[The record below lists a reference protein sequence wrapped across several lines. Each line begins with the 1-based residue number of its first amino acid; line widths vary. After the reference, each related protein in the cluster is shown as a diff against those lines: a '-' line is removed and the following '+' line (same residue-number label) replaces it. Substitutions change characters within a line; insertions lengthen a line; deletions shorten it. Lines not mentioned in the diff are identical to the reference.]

1 MFNLKFCLISFL
13 LHVQIPRLP
22 VFMLTKYLNLNIQHA
37 VKFNRV
43 EVPGNQNILQLLWMA
58 ILLTFLLIM
67 FIHIDQRLHIYIS
80 RDGGGHGIFPPGKV
94 QLCYWT
100 FYWILNRMG
109 RSIKNSWSCINKIC
123 ILLAKI
129 KFLTL
134 LMYYK
139 ILL

>member
-13 LHVQIPRLP
+13 LHVQIPRLS
-22 VFMLTKYLNLNIQHA
+22 VFMLIKYLNLNIQHA

-67 FIHIDQRLHIYIS
+67 FIHQDQSLQIFIS
-80 RDGGGHGIFPPGKV
+80 RDGGGHGIFPPGTV
-94 QLCYWT
+94 QLCYWI
-100 FYWILNRMG
+100 FYWILNPMG

-134 LMYYK
+134 FMYYK